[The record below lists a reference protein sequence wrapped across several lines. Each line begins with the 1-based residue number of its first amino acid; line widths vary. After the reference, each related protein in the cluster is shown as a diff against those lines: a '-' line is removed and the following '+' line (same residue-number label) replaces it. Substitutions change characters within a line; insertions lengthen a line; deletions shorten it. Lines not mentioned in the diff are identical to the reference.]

1 MSNVYQDKILIIG
14 AGTTSLITAKTLLDD
29 GFSNVSI
36 LTSADRVGGVW
47 ARGPTGGI
55 YPSLLTNSAWGNFEY
70 SWLDMPKDDFKETDG
85 RIKAETV
92 SDYLEDFYKIYL
104 EGKLNVECV
113 NIASLCASLSLADR
127 NESLLLR
134 CRFGQ
139 KVIGLRRP
147 ATGKGWLAQSEETS
161 TRAIKETHWDRV
173 ILAQGV
179 SCSRPLRLPVCQ
191 ALTLSIL
198 CFALPASQQP

>member
-113 NIASLCASLSLADR
+113 NTASLCAFLSR
-127 NESLLLR
+127 
-134 CRFGQ
+134 
-139 KVIGLRRP
+139 
-147 ATGKGWLAQSEETS
+147 
-161 TRAIKETHWDRV
+161 
-173 ILAQGV
+173 
-179 SCSRPLRLPVCQ
+179 
-191 ALTLSIL
+191 
-198 CFALPASQQP
+198 